1 MAKVHWK
8 PNAKPAF
15 PDMVTPFA
23 FLIAVTKQLAVT
35 DLILAIWRG
44 LLSVG
49 YHWTS
54 RPLST
59 RQVSRAPPSTVWYCK
74 HLDEVERPCQTLQL
88 KFFINVIGTITF
100 FFFVR
105 DHSTEIDY
113 SFFSWFLQLRWSGG
127 FLTCPGTRWWFS
139 FVKVLSELR
148 LQVKVTSGPSDLYL
162 QLSHVTDIRWPL
174 FWHVDEGILMTRKH
188 VVTIHSD
195 WFRRVMSTGSQGFL
209 DSLK

>member
-23 FLIAVTKQLAVT
+23 FLIAETKQLAVT

-49 YHWTS
+49 YHRTRRARCPQGKSQEHLPRLCGTANDWTRWKGLVKLYS
-54 RPLST
+54 WNFSST
-59 RQVSRAPPSTVWYCK
+59 SLGQS
-74 HLDEVERPCQTLQL
+74 L
-88 KFFINVIGTITF
+88 

-113 SFFSWFLQLRWSGG
+113 SFFSWFLQLRWLGG
-127 FLTCPGTRWWFS
+127 FLTCPGTRWWFF

-195 WFRRVMSTGSQGFL
+195 WFRRVTSTGSQGFL